1 VRILLTG
8 SSGYL
13 GHHLAAALRAR
24 RIDFVT
30 AARSGGDLDLDLDDP
45 DVDRLAAGIA
55 RARVDS
61 ILHAAATSSLAACE
75 ADPDGALRRNG
86 EATGRL
92 AALAP
97 LILVSTDLVFD
108 GDAAPYR
115 AADEPRPRSAYGT
128 SKRLGEQR
136 TLAAGGLVVR
146 VPLLCGPSFDGRRG
160 ATDMLRAAR
169 AEGRRLELFVD
180 EFRSPLHV
188 ADAAAALVELAC
200 SGERGIVQLAGP
212 ERVSRYEFAERFA
225 AVHGWPAAE
234 QPWRPARAADPR
246 RPRDVT
252 MVSDRAFRPLDAM
265 LADS

>member
-30 AARSGGDLDLDLDDP
+30 AARSGGDLGLDLDDL
-45 DVDRLAAGIA
+45 DGLEAGIA
-55 RARVDS
+55 RVRIDG
-61 ILHAAATSSLAACE
+61 ILHAAASSSLAACE
-75 ADPDGALRRNG
+75 ADADGALRRNG

-97 LILVSTDLVFD
+97 LVFVSTDLVFD

-115 AADEPRPRSAYGT
+115 SSAEPRPRSAYGA

-146 VPLLCGPSFDGRRG
+146 VPLLCGRSFDGRRG

-200 SGERGIVQLAGP
+200 ARERGIVQLAGP
-212 ERVSRYEFAERFA
+212 ERVSRFELAERFA
-225 AVHGWPAAE
+225 AVHGWAAAE
-234 QPWRPARAADPR
+234 RPWRPARAADPR